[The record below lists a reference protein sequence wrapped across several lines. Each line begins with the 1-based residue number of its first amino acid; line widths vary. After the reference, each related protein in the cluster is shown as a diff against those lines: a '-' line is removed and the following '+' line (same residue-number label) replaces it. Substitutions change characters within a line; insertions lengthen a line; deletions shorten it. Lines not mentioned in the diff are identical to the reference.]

1 MCSTS
6 IPSVSLDVMLNQSG
20 GSSRPYIGK
29 AFQQETQRCLKKFE
43 WRKGSSARSAGDEAA
58 IGDVEETYD
67 VVNNNFNVENED
79 QLHAR
84 EEVGIRAP
92 TNNVPA
98 ENVAVASPVNNNNAA
113 RGEDSSAPTSLTAIS
128 DGQPSI
134 GSATKRSYRSSHDQF
149 LDLMRMQILKEA
161 ETRETERKERAED
174 RKMMR
179 TEALAVIVQG
189 VAGAFGGTKKRAK
202 KRANRYLT
210 QDSDSES
217 SAE

>member
-1 MCSTS
+1 MPEEVRMAKR
-6 IPSVSLDVMLNQSG
+6 IKHK
-20 GSSRPYIGK
+20 IGDK
-29 AFQQETQRCLKKFE
+29 
-43 WRKGSSARSAGDEAA
+43 AA

-79 QLHAR
+79 QLRAR

-92 TNNVPA
+92 TNNVPT
-98 ENVAVASPVNNNNAA
+98 ENVAVASPVNNNNVA
-113 RGEDSSAPTSLTAIS
+113 RGEDSSVPTSLTAIS

-174 RKMMR
+174 RKMM
-179 TEALAVIVQG
+179 TEALAVIGQG
-189 VAGAFGGTKKRAK
+189 IAGAFGGTKKRAK
-202 KRANRYLT
+202 KCANRYLT
-210 QDSDSES
+210 QDSDSER
-217 SAE
+217 SAAQT